1 MPGLDRGISSRN
13 YQGGDVALY
22 IGPDSMMPIA
32 SAFAAI
38 AGVAVMFWNRTVAIF
53 KGIGRAIG
61 RVAGRGN

>member
-1 MPGLDRGISSRN
+1 M
-13 YQGGDVALY
+13 ALY
-22 IGPDSMMPIA
+22 IGLDSMMPIA